1 MNDNVQPLYGAPII
15 DSLEC
20 EIKGLATEE
29 ELNDMREEMKL
40 VRSEIAFLLNDARNT
55 SKEIKA
61 IRQRLHA
68 LYIFTSIVSILLSIS
83 TALLA
88 WR

>member
-1 MNDNVQPLYGAPII
+1 MNVNVQPLYGAPII
-15 DSLEC
+15 HSEY
-20 EIKGLATEE
+20 KPATEE
-29 ELNDMREEMKL
+29 LDDMREEMKL

-55 SKEIKA
+55 SKEIKV
-61 IRQRLHA
+61 IRQRQNA
-68 LYIFTSIVSILLSIS
+68 LCIFTSIVSILLSIS